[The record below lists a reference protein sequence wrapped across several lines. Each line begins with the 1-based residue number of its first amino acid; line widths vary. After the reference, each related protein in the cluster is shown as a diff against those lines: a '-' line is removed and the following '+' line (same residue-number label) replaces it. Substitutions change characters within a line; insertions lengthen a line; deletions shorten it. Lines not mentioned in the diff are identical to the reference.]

1 MSDKELLT
9 PEDKARIVAVGS
21 VDLAVGVAARD
32 GARPAIE
39 LAQHGLTERFPGLR
53 AVVIHAHAGGDGQL
67 IVGENGAPSLLELP
81 CRPGPGAGS
90 ATTGQPWPRAT
101 AARMIFEAGQRLGAR
116 ACALL
121 DAEVGGFT
129 PDRVGRLLAPVM
141 DRDFDLVAPYYTR
154 HPFDGAINTGILYPL
169 TRALSGQ
176 ALRYPLGVEFACSGR
191 LMDRVTRS
199 DLWQPRTG
207 SARVDPWLTA
217 TAAGGF
223 RLCQAVLGPWAR
235 ASGDGPTD
243 LPAIL
248 NEALSPIFAEMQR
261 STAGWQKV
269 RGSAGVELIGERGG
283 AIEPVSVDLKRLLD
297 AFRLGQQNLLRDV
310 WALVLPPSTLVEV
323 KRMAGLPDTSF
334 RLPDALWTRII
345 YDFSLA
351 FHVRTMSREHL
362 MGALAPL
369 YLGWFGSLV
378 AEMGDAGVDR
388 LEDRLEQLC
397 LTFESEKPYL
407 ISRWRWPDRFN
418 P

>member
-1 MSDKELLT
+1 MSDKDLLT

-32 GARPAIE
+32 GARPALE
-39 LAQHGLTERFPGLR
+39 FAQQSLAERFPGLR
-53 AVVIHAHAGGDGQL
+53 AVVIHAHASGEGQL
-67 IVGENGAPSLLELP
+67 VVGENGAPSLLDLP
-81 CRPGPGAGS
+81 CRAAQSPGSQS
-90 ATTGQPWPRAT
+90 AGQPWPRGT
-101 AARMIFEAGQRLGAR
+101 AARMIFEASHQLRAR

-129 PDRVGRLLAPVM
+129 TDRVSRLLAPVM
-141 DRDFDLVAPYYTR
+141 DRDFDLVAPYYER
-154 HPFDGAINTGILYPL
+154 HPFDGAVNTGILYPL

-176 ALRYPLGVEFACSGR
+176 ALRYPLGVEFACSAR
-191 LMDRVTRS
+191 LMDRLLGS

-207 SARVDPWLTA
+207 PARVDPWLTA
-217 TAAGGF
+217 TATGGF

-235 ASGDGPTD
+235 AASDGPTD

-248 NEALSPIFAEMQR
+248 NEALAPIFAEMQR

-269 RGSAGVELIGERGG
+269 RGSASVELIGRIG
-283 AIEPVSVDLKRLLD
+283 AVEPVSIDLKRLVD

-310 WALVLPPSTLVEV
+310 WALVLPPSTLLEL
-323 KRMAGLPDTSF
+323 KRMAGLPDASF
-334 RLPDALWTRII
+334 RLPDALWARII

-351 FHVRTMSREHL
+351 YHVRSMSREHL

-369 YLGWFGSLV
+369 YLGWFASLV
-378 AEMGDAGVDR
+378 AETGDAGADR